1 MSIAT
6 AYIGL
11 FGDYERPN
19 QFLSIC
25 FGFLKD
31 DQISVQNRHKDFLCK
46 KTGCPP
52 ISFKSC

>member
-11 FGDYERPN
+11 FGDYERLN

-25 FGFLKD
+25 FGFLKG
-31 DQISVQNRHKDFLCK
+31 DQITVQNRHKDFLCK

>member
-1 MSIAT
+1 MSITT
-6 AYIGL
+6 AYIGS
-11 FGDYERPN
+11 FGDYERLN

-31 DQISVQNRHKDFLCK
+31 NQNSVQNRHKDFLHK
-46 KTGCPP
+46 KTECP